1 MSVIKN
7 TYDVTTSQ
15 LVSAERSSVL
25 LGCLL
30 ANVSTTSSKS
40 TYFHNVH
47 ASLPTMIIG
56 LLPY

>member
-15 LVSAERSSVL
+15 SISAERSTIL
-25 LGCLL
+25 LECFL

-40 TYFHNVH
+40 T
-47 ASLPTMIIG
+47 
-56 LLPY
+56 